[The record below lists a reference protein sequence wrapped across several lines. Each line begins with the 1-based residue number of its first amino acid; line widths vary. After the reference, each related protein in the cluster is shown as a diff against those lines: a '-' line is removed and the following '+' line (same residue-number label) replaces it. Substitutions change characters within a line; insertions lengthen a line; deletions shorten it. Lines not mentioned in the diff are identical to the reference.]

1 MINIKKIGKVLLVAL
16 LAISTN
22 YFAQGT
28 YYSGTEGL
36 NGSALKT
43 VLHSK
48 IRGHVKKSYSFVRTI
63 LRESDR
69 DPNNSSNI
77 ILIYTDRSV
86 KGSNSSAWNREHVW
100 AKSHG
105 FPNKSDTA
113 YSDAHHLRPSDYQA
127 NSTRGNKDFDYGGD
141 KTYEKDVHYDSDS
154 WEPRD
159 EVKGDVARIMLYMTV
174 RYEGGDGYDL
184 ELVEYTGTSG
194 PKFGKKSV
202 LLEWNRL
209 DPVSA
214 FERNRNRVVHKYQ
227 KNYNPFVDHPEFADR
242 IYNADKLILQTAQAV
257 SGNSLLLTFSKELN
271 SSEAENTANY
281 NLDIFGTPTKATPN
295 FGGDSKK
302 VVLEF
307 SENFADT
314 FYNVRVSNLLSSSG
328 EKVIKNSIA
337 LFRASGTT
345 EVDTIAP
352 LAPKKLLVT
361 QNDKSVLLNWDENSE
376 SDISHY
382 TIYKGALPGFM
393 PSKYTVLATSTL
405 NSYSDTE
412 IADYKVYYKISAFDM
427 SGNESDYSN
436 EASILFVGV
445 EDEDALPTK
454 FALLQNYP
462 NPFNPT
468 TQISFSLANLSQI
481 NISIYNVLGQKVA
494 EVINKTLDAGNHTV
508 KFDGSNL
515 VSGFYLYKLETP
527 HYSKIMKMMLIK

>member
-1 MINIKKIGKVLLVAL
+1 MKSLQKTLVVIMLVLA
-16 LAISTN
+16 TN
-22 YFAQGT
+22 YFAQSN

-36 NGSALKT
+36 NGSALKA

-48 IRGHVKKSYSFVRTI
+48 IKGHTKKSYSFVRTI

-69 DPNNSSNI
+69 DPKNSSNV
-77 ILIYTDRSV
+77 ILIYTDKSV
-86 KGSNSSAWNREHVW
+86 AGSNSGAWNREHVW

-127 NSTRGNKDFDYGGD
+127 NSARGNKDFDYGGD
-141 KTYEKDVHYDSDS
+141 KTYEKGVHYDSDS

-159 EVKGDVARIMLYMTV
+159 EVKGDVARMMFYMTV

-194 PKFGKKSV
+194 AKFGKKSV

-214 FERNRNRVVHKYQ
+214 FERQRNRGVYKYQ
-227 KNYNPFVDHPEFADR
+227 KNYNPFIDHPEFADR
-242 IYNADKLILQTAQAV
+242 IYNADKLILEAAQAV
-257 SGNSLLLTFSKELN
+257 GGNSLLLTFSKELN
-271 SSEAENTANY
+271 TSEAGNIENY
-281 NLDIFGTPTKATPN
+281 NLDVLGTPTKATPN

-337 LFRASGTT
+337 LFRASGIT
-345 EVDTIAP
+345 EVDTTAP
-352 LAPKKLLVT
+352 ATPVNLIVT
-361 QNDKSVLLNWDENSE
+361 QNDKSILLNWDANSE

-382 TIYKGALPGFM
+382 TIYKGALPNFT
-393 PSKYTVLATSTL
+393 PSQYTVLATTST

-427 SGNESDYSN
+427 SGNESDYSD
-436 EASILFVGV
+436 EASILFVGIK
-445 EDEDALPTK
+445 DKNILPTE
-454 FALLQNYP
+454 FLLSQNYP

-468 TQISFSLANLSQI
+468 TQISFAIPNASQV
-481 NISIYNVLGQKVA
+481 NISVYNVLGQKVA
-494 EVINKTLDAGNHTV
+494 EIVNQSMDAGIHTV
-508 KFDGSNL
+508 KFDGSEL
-515 VSGFYLYKLETP
+515 VSGFYFYRLETP
-527 HYSKIMKMMLIK
+527 SYSKTMKMILVK